1 MQEDSLAG
9 AESCPVLVGQRV
21 QCSNFT
27 VREMW
32 SALVPRDL
40 QHGLWVP
47 DELLLSETCKG
58 LLCGL
63 LGIRQ
68 KVLDTTNLIFAN
80 NRTLPLPDPS

>member
-1 MQEDSLAG
+1 MQEGSLAG

-21 QCSNFT
+21 QGSNFT
-27 VREMW
+27 MKEMR
-32 SALVPRDL
+32 SALAPRDL

-47 DELLLSETCKG
+47 DELLLGETCKG

-68 KVLDTTNLIFAN
+68 KVLGTTNLIFEN